1 MTNTTKWV
9 IGIVVVLVVI
19 IGLVQANKKDSSQ
32 TTGSGGTTT
41 KVESSGPIKV
51 GVILPLTGD
60 AAAYGEPMRN
70 ALTLAADDVNKNGGV
85 GGKDIVL
92 IYEDGKCSGKDAASA
107 ASKLVSIDKVQ
118 VIIGGFCS
126 SESLAALPVVE
137 TAKVALFSGGSSSPD
152 LTGKSRFFFRDY
164 PSDASQGKVLA
175 ELAWKRGLK
184 KVAFIQEQLDY
195 PLGIYKAFSTR
206 FLELGGALVKEEFPS
221 NATDFRSALTKLRSQ
236 NPDALFIDTQTGA
249 GAERILKQLT
259 DLQWKPQL
267 FLTDATAADT
277 KTMEANKVQLEG
289 AIAAEFGTDP
299 TSPQFMHL
307 ADSYKAK
314 YGAEMPYASYTQTVY
329 DAVFIVRDAV
339 KAVGYDGSK
348 IADWART
355 VKDWPGASGK
365 VTIGADGDRIG
376 GHIPKIVKSGKTEP
390 VTE

>member
-195 PLGIYKAFSTR
+195 PWGLYKA
-206 FLELGGALVKEEFPS
+206 
-221 NATDFRSALTKLRSQ
+221 
-236 NPDALFIDTQTGA
+236 
-249 GAERILKQLT
+249 
-259 DLQWKPQL
+259 
-267 FLTDATAADT
+267 
-277 KTMEANKVQLEG
+277 
-289 AIAAEFGTDP
+289 
-299 TSPQFMHL
+299 
-307 ADSYKAK
+307 
-314 YGAEMPYASYTQTVY
+314 
-329 DAVFIVRDAV
+329 
-339 KAVGYDGSK
+339 
-348 IADWART
+348 
-355 VKDWPGASGK
+355 
-365 VTIGADGDRIG
+365 
-376 GHIPKIVKSGKTEP
+376 
-390 VTE
+390 

>member
-9 IGIVVVLVVI
+9 IGVVIVLVVV
-19 IGLVQANKKDSSQ
+19 IGLVQANKKDSNQPSNSD
-32 TTGSGGTTT
+32 GAKS
-41 KVESSGPIKV
+41 KVELSGPVKV

-70 ALTLAADDVNKNGGV
+70 ALTLAVEDVNKGGGV
-85 GGKDIVL
+85 DGKDITL

-107 ASKLVSIDKVQ
+107 ASKLVNVDKVQ

-175 ELAWKRGLK
+175 ELAWKRGIK

-195 PLGIYKAFSTR
+195 PLGIYKAFSVR
-206 FLELGGALVKEEFPS
+206 FQELGGALVKEEFPS
-221 NATDFRSALTKLRSQ
+221 NATDFRSSLTKLRSQ

-249 GAERILKQLT
+249 GAERILKQLA

-267 FLTDATAADT
+267 FLTDATAADA
-277 KTMEANKVQLEG
+277 KTMETNKVQVEG
-289 AIAAEFGTDP
+289 AFAAEFGTDP

-314 YGAEMPYASYTQTVY
+314 YGAEMPYASYTQTEY
-329 DAVFIVRDAV
+329 DAVLIVRDAI
-339 KAVGYDGSK
+339 KAVGYDGTK
-348 IADWART
+348 IAEWART
-355 VKDWPGASGK
+355 LKDWPGASGK
-365 VTIGADGDRIG
+365 VTIGADGDRAG
-376 GHIPKIVKSGKTEP
+376 GHIPKVVRNGKTEP